1 MIRDLKCLC
10 ILRRILLC
18 SILVSLFASVVPV
31 YALPA
36 LFFPAPLQAGRGQN
50 PNGDAEAQ
58 RTQQYDQN
66 QRLQEQEQQNQAVR
80 HPGDDL
86 GQLQPKIWQ
95 LDAERI
101 RLKEL
106 LRENFRR
113 HYAIVR
119 RNAEELVQ
127 LSSNLQAN
135 IESNNS
141 PALAR
146 DMMAKAGTMQKL
158 AHEIRESMAGHS
170 LPKVKPS
177 PRLANASGMV
187 PASGADHRELLL
199 AKTNTAKTTASALQS
214 SVEGYLASDN
224 EQTVSVSAL
233 QRGTDKN
240 RFDPNSLAIL
250 SNSLKLEQLAREIRS
265 EIHTLNTLH

>member
-1 MIRDLKCLC
+1 MIRDLKCFF
-10 ILRRILLC
+10 LRRILLR
-18 SILVSLFASVVPV
+18 SILILILAPVVPA

-36 LFFPAPLQAGRGQN
+36 PLQTGRGQN
-50 PNGDAEAQ
+50 PNGDAESQ

-66 QRLQEQEQQNQAVR
+66 QKLQDQMQMDQAMR
-80 HPGDDL
+80 HPGNDL
-86 GQLQPKIWQ
+86 EQLQFRIWQ

-127 LSSNLQAN
+127 LSSSLQAN
-135 IESNNS
+135 IEGNHS

-146 DMMAKAGTMQKL
+146 DVMAKASRMQKL
-158 AHEIRESMAGHS
+158 AHEIRESMAGRG
-170 LPKVKPS
+170 LPKVKASSRPT
-177 PRLANASGMV
+177 NASGIV
-187 PASGADHRELLL
+187 PAGEADHRELLI
-199 AKTNTAKTTASALQS
+199 AKMSAAKVTASVLSS
-214 SVEGYLASDN
+214 SVEGYLASEN
-224 EQTVSVSAL
+224 EQTVSVGAL
-233 QRGTDKN
+233 QRSADKN
-240 RFDPNSLAIL
+240 HFDPNLLAIL

-265 EIHTLNTLH
+265 EIHALNTLQ